1 LRKYHDKRV
10 SGQSCYGLS
19 LLLKPSKVN
28 LHLHFT
34 AFYPSLEAVT
44 LGKID
49 LRPRNQFFDHQ
60 RHQYK
65 MAILQPKR
73 KKRTLLYV
81 LIGVFV
87 LLIVAAVFKG
97 RQKPKGEEVTVEK
110 AEKRTIKETV
120 SASGKIFPE
129 TEVKIS
135 SDVSGEITELYVKEG
150 DSVTVG
156 QILAKIR
163 PDEYQSAVEQG
174 EASVST
180 ARSQREISS
189 SNVQGSGAQIEQ
201 LKADRQRV
209 LAQLDV
215 ARNTHQRNEKLYKD
229 GVISTAEFETSVS
242 NLKSAESAVA
252 GSEASLRSAESTLL
266 SAKAGVRVSEYGIN
280 SASARLKELR
290 TSLQKTI
297 ITAPVSGI
305 VSKLNVE
312 KGERVVGT
320 LQMAGTE
327 MMRVANLR
335 SMEVQVDVSEND
347 ILKVSLND
355 DADIEVD
362 AYLGR
367 KFKGK
372 VTEIANSA
380 SNVGS
385 IGGVSLN
392 TDQVTNFVVKIRMDP
407 ASYLDLLK
415 DGRRYPFRPGMSA
428 SVDVFTHT
436 AEGTLSVPIIAVTA
450 RDDDKKDEKDKDKK
464 DEEDEP
470 AAEALAGKKDND
482 IIKEIVFVVTGDTVG
497 IREVKTGIQNNDY
510 IEIVSGLQE
519 GETVVTGPYSAIAR
533 KLKGGIRIRVSDKK
547 KGEGTEKKSGISVE
561 VD

>member
-1 LRKYHDKRV
+1 
-10 SGQSCYGLS
+10 
-19 LLLKPSKVN
+19 
-28 LHLHFT
+28 
-34 AFYPSLEAVT
+34 
-44 LGKID
+44 
-49 LRPRNQFFDHQ
+49 
-60 RHQYK
+60 
-65 MAILQPKR
+65 MASQQPKR
-73 KKRTLLYV
+73 KNRTLLYV
-81 LIGVFV
+81 LLGVFV
-87 LLIVAAVFKG
+87 LLIGAAIFKS

-110 AEKRTIKETV
+110 VEKRTIKETV

-135 SDVSGEITELYVKEG
+135 SDVSGEIIELYVKEG
-150 DSVTVG
+150 DSVTIG
-156 QILAKIR
+156 QVLAKIK
-163 PDEYQSAVEQG
+163 PDEYQSALEQG
-174 EASVST
+174 QASVGT

-189 SNVQGSGAQIEQ
+189 SNVQGSSAQIEQ

-209 LAQLDV
+209 VAQLEV
-215 ARNTHQRNEKLYKD
+215 ARNAHQRNEKLYKD
-229 GVISTAEFETSVS
+229 GVISTAEFETSQS

-252 GSEASLRSAESTLL
+252 ASEASLRSAQSSL
-266 SAKAGVRVSEYGIN
+266 SSAEAGVRVSEFGIN
-280 SASARLKELR
+280 SANARLKELR

-297 ITAPVSGI
+297 VTAPVSGI
-305 VSKLNVE
+305 ISKLNVE

-335 SMEVQVDVSEND
+335 TMEVQVDVSEND

-385 IGGVSLN
+385 VGGMSLN
-392 TDQVTNFVVKIRMDP
+392 TDQVTNFVVKIRVDA
-407 ASYLDLLK
+407 ASYADLLK

-428 SVDVFTHT
+428 SVDIFTHT
-436 AEGTLSVPIIAVTA
+436 AEGTISVPIIAVTA
-450 RDDDKKDEKDKDKK
+450 RDDDKKDENDKDKK
-464 DEEDEP
+464 EEEDKP
-470 AAEALAGKKDND
+470 ASAEASAGKKDND

-497 IREVKTGIQNNDY
+497 VREVKTGIQDNDY

-533 KLKGGIRIRVSDKK
+533 KLKGGSQIKISDKE
-547 KGEGTEKKSGISVE
+547 KGDGKEKKSGISVE

>member
-1 LRKYHDKRV
+1 
-10 SGQSCYGLS
+10 
-19 LLLKPSKVN
+19 
-28 LHLHFT
+28 
-34 AFYPSLEAVT
+34 
-44 LGKID
+44 
-49 LRPRNQFFDHQ
+49 
-60 RHQYK
+60 
-65 MAILQPKR
+65 MAIKQPKR

-87 LLIVAAVFKG
+87 LLILAAAIKS
-97 RQKPKGEEVTVEK
+97 RQQPKGEEVTVEK

-135 SDVSGEITELYVKEG
+135 SDVSGEIIALYVKEG
-150 DSVTVG
+150 DSVTAG
-156 QILAKIR
+156 QVLAKIK
-163 PDEYQSAVEQG
+163 PDEYQSALEQG
-174 EASVST
+174 QASVGT

-189 SNVQGSGAQIEQ
+189 SNVQGSSAQIEQ

-209 LAQLDV
+209 GAQLDLTRSSHE
-215 ARNTHQRNEKLYKD
+215 RNDKLYKD
-229 GVISTAEFETSVS
+229 GVISTAEFETSQS

-252 GSEASLRSAESTLL
+252 ASEANLRSAQSNL
-266 SAKAGVRVSEYGIN
+266 SSAQAGVRVSEYGIN
-280 SASARLKELR
+280 SANARLKELR

-297 ITAPVSGI
+297 VTAPVSGI
-305 VSKLNVE
+305 ISKLNVE

-347 ILKVSLND
+347 ILKVTLND

-367 KFKGK
+367 KFRGK

-380 SNVGS
+380 SNVGV
-385 IGGVSLN
+385 GGMSLN
-392 TDQVTNFVVKIRMDP
+392 TDQVTNFVVKIRMD
-407 ASYLDLLK
+407 ASSYADLLK

-450 RDDDKKDEKDKDKK
+450 RDDDKDEEKNKDKK
-464 DEEDEP
+464 EDDEQP
-470 AAEALAGKKDND
+470 AAAKALAGKKDND
-482 IIKEIVFVVTGDTVG
+482 LIKEIVFVVTGDTVG
-497 IREVKTGIQNNDY
+497 IREVKTGIQDNDY

-533 KLKGGIRIRVSDKK
+533 KLKGGSRIRLTDKK
-547 KGEGTEKKSGISVE
+547 KGEGKEQKSGISVE